1 MLGAISA
8 RGYEMFVKAGVVL
21 VCVLLFGLAILGYA
35 LMGLAEE
42 ASATLTWLDR
52 TVGMLCFAGF
62 VGLGVVVAWKLW
74 PTQTRKEVCRGR
86 ASDLA

>member
-8 RGYEMFVKAGVVL
+8 RSYEMFVKAGVVL
-21 VCVLLFGLAILGYA
+21 VCVLLFGLGIMGYA

-52 TVGMLCFAGF
+52 AVGMLCCAGF
-62 VGLGVVVAWKLW
+62 WGIGVALALKFW
-74 PTQTRKEVCRGR
+74 PRRAPQTT
-86 ASDLA
+86 